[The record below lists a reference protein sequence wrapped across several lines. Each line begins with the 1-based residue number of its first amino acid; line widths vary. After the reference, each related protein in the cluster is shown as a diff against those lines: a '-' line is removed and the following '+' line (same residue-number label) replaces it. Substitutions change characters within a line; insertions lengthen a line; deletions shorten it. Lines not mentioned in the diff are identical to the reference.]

1 MVLKEVME
9 SINPD
14 IKFVMELEEDFP
26 DLKLPTLDT
35 RVWLEKSQDSA
46 QPPQFNFSFYEKPM
60 KSRYV
65 VLEKS
70 AMSYKQKVAI
80 LGQEVVRRMLNSK
93 IGISQQERKSVLDKF
108 SEKLFRSGYNLLQV
122 REILTSGIRGYQ
134 NKLEKAGNLNEKLY
148 RSAKCS
154 LAERIKKKVFEKTSW
169 YKPRRDMNKPGY
181 KSSATGRKTKKES
194 GKARPPPQIKSVLF
208 VPRTEG
214 GELLQRLREE
224 ERKLADIS
232 GYRVKLVER
241 PGTQISRILCQ
252 RNPWAGDDCG
262 RPDCLVCGDGEEG
275 GGDCR
280 RRNITYINTCI
291 TCLNRRK
298 AGVPGG
304 GAETGV
310 GSGVARYIGESGR
323 SGYERGLEH
332 MEGLRKGQE
341 DSHMFKHK
349 LMEHPDEEV
358 NFRMKILK
366 KHKSAFERQVTEA
379 VLIEMEDNGLLLN
392 SKGGFNRCVLPRL
405 QVVMGDKL
413 VENEEREEKLTNYDE
428 ILTSR
433 QTEEKRKDSSRL
445 TGDLSPPN
453 KNNKRTKRDTNLREE
468 GVKERLDRER
478 ERREKEMSDGE
489 KEAKVKTSRARK
501 TKVPK
506 LNDKLPPNFDFI
518 PISRVFSVKPKT
530 SVGQSD
536 NWGSRPRYKRKPG
549 EGVALS

>member
-1 MVLKEVME
+1 
-9 SINPD
+9 
-14 IKFVMELEEDFP
+14 
-26 DLKLPTLDT
+26 
-35 RVWLEKSQDSA
+35 
-46 QPPQFNFSFYEKPM
+46 
-60 KSRYV
+60 
-65 VLEKS
+65 
-70 AMSYKQKVAI
+70 
-80 LGQEVVRRMLNSK
+80 
-93 IGISQQERKSVLDKF
+93 
-108 SEKLFRSGYNLLQV
+108 
-122 REILTSGIRGYQ
+122 
-134 NKLEKAGNLNEKLY
+134 
-148 RSAKCS
+148 
-154 LAERIKKKVFEKTSW
+154 
-169 YKPRRDMNKPGY
+169 
-181 KSSATGRKTKKES
+181 
-194 GKARPPPQIKSVLF
+194 
-208 VPRTEG
+208 
-214 GELLQRLREE
+214 
-224 ERKLADIS
+224 
-232 GYRVKLVER
+232 
-241 PGTQISRILCQ
+241 
-252 RNPWAGDDCG
+252 
-262 RPDCLVCGDGEEG
+262 
-275 GGDCR
+275 
-280 RRNITYINTCI
+280 
-291 TCLNRRK
+291 
-298 AGVPGG
+298 
-304 GAETGV
+304 
-310 GSGVARYIGESGR
+310 
-323 SGYERGLEH
+323 

-349 LMEHPDEEV
+349 LMEHPDEAV

-489 KEAKVKTSRARK
+489 KEAKVKTSRAKK

-530 SVGQSD
+530 FVGQSD